1 MKKQLETYQV
11 TIALTTVSS
20 VFVDAGSAQEAKQ
33 AVRRDFESGGESL
46 CDWIIAVEKTIP
58 FSDSK
63 VLSANKVRNEDRNS
77 SFYVDSKGNLIKRP
91 DVVIA

>member
-20 VFVDAGSAQEAKQ
+20 VFVNAGSAQEAKQ
-33 AVRRDFESGGESL
+33 AVCRDFESGGESL
-46 CDWIIAVEKTIP
+46 CDWIIAVENTTP

-63 VLSANKVRNEDRNS
+63 VLSASKLRNVDVSS
-77 SFYVDSKGNLIKRP
+77 SFFVDPKGNLIERP
-91 DVVIA
+91 GTMIA